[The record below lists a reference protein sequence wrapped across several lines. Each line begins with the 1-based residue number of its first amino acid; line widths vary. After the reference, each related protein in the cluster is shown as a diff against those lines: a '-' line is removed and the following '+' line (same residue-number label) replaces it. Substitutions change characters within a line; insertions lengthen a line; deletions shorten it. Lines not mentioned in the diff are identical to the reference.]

1 MRVGPRANALIRHFA
16 VGALYCATLFLIS
29 KVTFTHWIIVT
40 GFHLSVLLL
49 SRYRYWPALALGGL
63 ARMAYVSIDCYPQ
76 YGALWATINLAPAI
90 AYYIPVVWAFRERGL
105 LFPRQGTF
113 QVVGLVLC
121 AFVVATI
128 ATGITL
134 GQLLLTPLPPNY
146 VLDYSQVVPRL
157 VLGNLLG
164 VLTVAP
170 TAMVLAQLAS
180 EARGQWRSW
189 FHEVADSRLL
199 FETVFVAM
207 PIMLFVGWVG
217 FRDAQNRPV
226 AQMAMFLPVVFLAL
240 RHGWKGAAFAG
251 TLASVGIMLLMP
263 AEVDANTLRAETL
276 VALAIATMLLV
287 GEHVTGLHRRAEQ
300 ERVDSRTAMAL
311 AQRNVELGES
321 QLRSAA
327 VSLERTREAF
337 DVMLGHLLTRFSHYL
352 PVAEDRRYRR
362 LAEAAKGELFLLSDA
377 MHPLMYRD
385 RGLPGML
392 SQGAL
397 ARHLEAAGVA
407 FWCDVRGPV
416 SVFPLVMHLA
426 AYRLIC
432 DTVSDACAARNVS
445 EVRIKVRCGTRRP
458 QRMMVLVQTIGDPHR
473 LAHIGWDRLLPSLR
487 LLSSGLGRR
496 AIEDRAATYQGS
508 LRERPL
514 PQGRRLLISLQH
526 PGQPH
531 P

>member
-1 MRVGPRANALIRHFA
+1 MRVEPRAHALIRHFA
-16 VGALYCATLFLIS
+16 LGALYCAMLFLIS

-49 SRYRYWPALALGGL
+49 ARYWYWPALALGGL
-63 ARMAYVSIDCYPQ
+63 VRMAYVSLDCYPQ
-76 YGALWATINLAPAI
+76 YGALWATVNLVPAI
-90 AYYIPVVWAFRERGL
+90 AYYMPVVWAFRQHGL
-105 LFPRQGTF
+105 FFPRHGAF

-121 AFVVATI
+121 GFVVATM

-170 TAMVLAQLAS
+170 TAMVIAQLVS
-180 EARGQWRSW
+180 EAQGQWRSW

-199 FETVFVAM
+199 FETVFVVI
-207 PIMLFVGWVG
+207 PVMLFVGWVG
-217 FRDAQNRPV
+217 FRDGQSRSV

-240 RHGWKGAAFAG
+240 RHGWKGAALAG

-287 GEHVTGLHRRAEQ
+287 GEHVAGLHRRAEQ
-300 ERVDSRTAMAL
+300 ERVDSHTAMAL

-327 VSLERTREAF
+327 VSLERVREAF
-337 DVMLGHLLTRFSHYL
+337 DVVLDQVFERFGSYL
-352 PVAEDRRYRR
+352 PAKEERSYRR
-362 LAEAAKGELFLLSDA
+362 LAEAAKGQLSLLSDA
-377 MHPLMYRD
+377 MHPQMYRD

-407 FWCDVRGPV
+407 FWCDVRGPA
-416 SVFPLVMHLA
+416 SMFPPAMHVA

-432 DTVSDACAARNVS
+432 DAVGDACATQSVS
-445 EVRIKVRCGTRRP
+445 EVLVKVRCGARRP
-458 QRMMVLVQTIGDPHR
+458 RRMTVLVQTIGDPER
-473 LAHIGWDRLLPSLR
+473 LAGIGWDRLLPSLR
-487 LLSSGLGRR
+487 FLSSGLGRR
-496 AIEDRAATYQGS
+496 AIEDRAATYQGV

-514 PQGRRLLISLQH
+514 TQGRRLLISLQH

>member
-1 MRVGPRANALIRHFA
+1 MRVGPRADALIRHFA
-16 VGALYCATLFLIS
+16 LGALYCAALFLIS

-40 GFHLSVLLL
+40 GFHLSALLL
-49 SRYRYWPALALGGL
+49 ARYRYWPALALGGL

-76 YGALWATINLAPAI
+76 YGTVWATINLVPAI
-90 AYYIPVVWAFRERGL
+90 AYYMPVVWVFLQRGL

-121 AFVVATI
+121 SFVVATM
-128 ATGITL
+128 AMGITL
-134 GQLLLTPLPPNY
+134 GQLLFTPLPPNY
-146 VLDYSQVVPRL
+146 VLDYSQVAPRL

-164 VLTVAP
+164 VLTIAP

-180 EARGQWRSW
+180 EARGQWHAW
-189 FHEVADSRLL
+189 LHEVADSRLL
-199 FETVFVAM
+199 FETVFVAI
-207 PIMLFVGWVG
+207 PVMLFVGWAG
-217 FRDAQNRPV
+217 FQNAQSRPV

-240 RHGWKGAAFAG
+240 RHGWRGAALAG

-263 AEVDANTLRAETL
+263 AQDDPNTLQAEVL

-287 GEHVTGLHRRAEQ
+287 GEHVAGLHRRAEQ

-337 DVMLGHLLTRFSHYL
+337 DVMLSHLFSRVSFYL
-352 PVAEDRRYRR
+352 PAAEDRRYRR
-362 LAEAAKGELFLLSDA
+362 LAEAAKGELHLLSDA

-392 SQGAL
+392 AQGAL
-397 ARHLEAAGVA
+397 ARHLEATGIA
-407 FWCDVRGPV
+407 FWCDVRGPS
-416 SVFPLVMHLA
+416 SVFPPAMHLA

-432 DTVSDACAARNVS
+432 DAVTNACTEQNVS
-445 EVRIKVRCGTRRP
+445 EVLVKVRCGTHRP
-458 QRMMVLVQTIGDPHR
+458 LRMAVLVQTVGDAER
-473 LAHIGWDRLLPSLR
+473 LAHIGWERLLPRLR
-487 LLSSGLGRR
+487 LLSSGLGLR

-508 LRERPL
+508 MRERPL
-514 PQGRRLLISLQH
+514 PHGRRLMISLQH

-531 P
+531 T

>member
-1 MRVGPRANALIRHFA
+1 MRVGPRADALIRHVTA
-16 VGALYCATLFLIS
+16 GALYCAMLFLIS
-29 KVTFTHWIIVT
+29 KGTFTHWIIVT

-49 SRYRYWPALALGGL
+49 ARYRYWPALALGGL
-63 ARMAYVSIDCYPQ
+63 VRMAYVSIDCYPQ
-76 YGALWATINLAPAI
+76 YGALWATVNLVPTI
-90 AYYIPVVWAFRERGL
+90 AYYMPIVWIFRERGL

-113 QVVGLVLC
+113 QVIGLVLC
-121 AFVVATI
+121 AFVVATM

-146 VLDYSQVVPRL
+146 VLDYGLVVPRL

-170 TAMVLAQLAS
+170 SVMVIAQLVS
-180 EARGQWRSW
+180 EAQGKWRSW
-189 FHEVADSRLL
+189 LHKVVDSRLL
-199 FETVFVAM
+199 FETAFLAIPV
-207 PIMLFVGWVG
+207 MLFVGWAG

-251 TLASVGIMLLMP
+251 TLASVGTMLLMP
-263 AEVDANTLRAETL
+263 AKVDATTLQAETL

-287 GEHVTGLHRRAEQ
+287 GEHVAGLHRRAEK
-300 ERVDSRTAMAL
+300 ERVDSRIAMAL
-311 AQRNVELGES
+311 AQRNMELGES
-321 QLRSAA
+321 QLRGAA
-327 VSLERTREAF
+327 ASLERTREAF
-337 DVMLGHLLTRFSHYL
+337 DAMFNHLFARVCNYL
-352 PVAEDRRYRR
+352 PVNEDRYYRR
-362 LAEAAKGELFLLSDA
+362 LAESAKGELLLLSDA

-397 ARHLEAAGVA
+397 ARYLEAAGMA
-407 FWCDVRGPV
+407 FSCDVRGPA
-416 SVFPLVMHLA
+416 SMFHPAMHLV

-432 DTVSDACAARNVS
+432 DAVSDACALRNVC
-445 EVRIKVRCGTRRP
+445 EVLVKVRCSARDP
-458 QRMMVLVQTIGDPHR
+458 QRMTVLVQTIGDPER
-473 LAHIGWDRLLPSLR
+473 AAHIGWDRLLPWLR

-496 AIEDRAATYQGS
+496 AIEDRAATYRGVT
-508 LRERPL
+508 RDRPL
-514 PQGRRLLISLQH
+514 PLGRRLLISLQH

>member
-1 MRVGPRANALIRHFA
+1 MRVGLRADALIRHFA
-16 VGALYCATLFLIS
+16 LGALYCAALFLIS

-63 ARMAYVSIDCYPQ
+63 ARMAYVSFDCYPQ
-76 YGALWATINLAPAI
+76 YGALWAAVNLVPAI
-90 AYYIPVVWAFRERGL
+90 VYYTPVVWAFRERGL

-121 AFVVATI
+121 AFVVATM

-146 VLDYSQVVPRL
+146 ILDYSQVVPRL

-170 TAMVLAQLAS
+170 TAMVLAQLAG
-180 EARGQWRSW
+180 EARGHWNLW

-199 FETVFVAM
+199 FDTAFVAI
-207 PIMLFVGWVG
+207 PVMLFMGWVG

-240 RHGWKGAAFAG
+240 RHGWRGAAFAG

-263 AEVDANTLRAETL
+263 AEVDVSTLQAETL

-287 GEHVTGLHRRAEQ
+287 GEYVAGLHRRAEQ
-300 ERVDSRTAMAL
+300 ERVDSRTSMAL

-337 DVMLGHLLTRFSHYL
+337 DVMLGHLFTRLSHYL
-352 PVAEDRRYRR
+352 PAVEDRRYRR
-362 LAEAAKGELFLLSDA
+362 LAEAVKGELSLLSDA

-392 SQGAL
+392 AQGAL
-397 ARHLEAAGVA
+397 VRHLEAAGVA
-407 FWCDVRGPV
+407 FRCDVRGPV
-416 SVFPLVMHLA
+416 SVFPLEMHLA

-432 DTVSDACAARNVS
+432 DAVSDACAARNVS
-445 EVRIKVRCGTRRP
+445 EVLVKVRCGMQSP
-458 QRMMVLVQTIGDPHR
+458 SRMAMMVQTIGDPER

-496 AIEDRAATYQGS
+496 AIEDRTATYQGS
-508 LRERPL
+508 MRERPL
-514 PQGRRLLISLQH
+514 ARGRRLLISLRH